1 MAFFSKSI
9 GIGLEQNAHFQDVMQ
24 KLESNWE
31 VSFWNESFINF
42 FYKKNQTTFY
52 RIIVASN
59 ELHNFSLFTS
69 DCRDKYEPLDGL

>member
-31 VSFWNESFINF
+31 VSS
-42 FYKKNQTTFY
+42 TT
-52 RIIVASN
+52 
-59 ELHNFSLFTS
+59 L
-69 DCRDKYEPLDGL
+69 KYLILK